1 MDALKELSLVIIMF
15 GGPVLFVILWGQH
28 KERQA
33 RKNKEFIVD
42 LTEFK
47 KKIEEAHMPIMSFG
61 FKLDEVGRA
70 MKKFREAQAR
80 KDDQIF
86 KTVEEHNNELD

>member
-1 MDALKELSLVIIMF
+1 MDALKELSFVIIMIA
-15 GGPVLFVILWGQH
+15 GPVLCIVLWQQH

-33 RKNKEFIVD
+33 RKNKEFIID
-42 LTEFK
+42 LTEFR
-47 KKIEEAHMPIMSFG
+47 KKIEEANMPIQSFG

-70 MKKFREAQAR
+70 MKKARETQAR
-80 KDDQIF
+80 RDDQIF